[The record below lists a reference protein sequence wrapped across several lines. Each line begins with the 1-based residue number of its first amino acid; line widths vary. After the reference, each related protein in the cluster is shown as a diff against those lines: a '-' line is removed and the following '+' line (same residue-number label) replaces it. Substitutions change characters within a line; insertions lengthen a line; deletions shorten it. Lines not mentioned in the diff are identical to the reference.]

1 MARKKKIVEDA
12 KSPKVVKIVESAETP
27 KEVIVVKKQ
36 PPTNTYTL
44 KNRVKV
50 GGEWKQKGD
59 TIKLTKEGFAF
70 FRSKKYI

>member
-1 MARKKKIVEDA
+1 MARKKKIVEA
-12 KSPKVVKIVESAETP
+12 EIPVEVEIVEAETP
-27 KEVIVVKKQ
+27 KKVIVVKKQ
-36 PPTNTYTL
+36 PPTNTYTI

>member
-1 MARKKKIVEDA
+1 MARKKKIVEA
-12 KSPKVVKIVESAETP
+12 TEKPVEVKVESTETP
-27 KEVIVVKKQ
+27 KEVKVVKKQ
-36 PPTNTYTL
+36 PPTNTYTI

>member
-1 MARKKKIVEDA
+1 MARKKKIVEA
-12 KSPKVVKIVESAETP
+12 EIPVEVEIVEAETP
-27 KEVIVVKKQ
+27 KKVIVVKKQ

>member
-1 MARKKKIVEDA
+1 MPRKKKIVEA
-12 KSPKVVKIVESAETP
+12 EIPVEVEIVEAETP
-27 KEVIVVKKQ
+27 KEVKIVKKR
-36 PPTNTYTL
+36 PSTTTHSI

-50 GGEWKQKGD
+50 GGQWKEKGD